1 MPSVDPPRGAVDSIP
16 RPQQPINALQPDGL
30 SYRPDSAMSPSP
42 AETQQARPGVES
54 LAATTAAAD
63 STVADS
69 PRPDTDEMLSL
80 PHLEDGLAAPALP
93 AKSALRAS
101 RLLSSLPQKAAPEE
115 RPMLPH
121 AAPHQVYLSSEEDA
135 SSSADDFS
143 DFDELD
149 SDSEQSQRS
158 ASSRTSHED
167 TARIVTVVFHGRPSI
182 VELPPRSTTPAS
194 TSSASSSSRRPSTGI
209 VRTSTEPTALFRTR
223 SISSS
228 STLLLHPPR
237 SSSMK
242 PKTLEKKRPTFLTI
256 DPFAPKVAE
265 AEEPDSAR
273 TQPKTPTGMLRK
285 TLSLVKKR
293 SRPMLNQVDGSHRE
307 SLSLQLSPMA
317 QLGEEEVALS
327 PREAS
332 PSPRSQAPTSY
343 QDIMRG
349 AKRNAE
355 ATPRTESTT
364 PSSPSTHRSR
374 FRSGLSMS
382 RPRSIRA

>member
-1 MPSVDPPRGAVDSIP
+1 MPSVEPPRGAVDSIP
-16 RPQQPINALQPDGL
+16 RPQPINALQPDAF
-30 SYRPDSAMSPSP
+30 SYRPDAAMSPSSP
-42 AETQQARPGVES
+42 AESQEPRPGVES
-54 LAATTAAAD
+54 LAVD

-69 PRPDTDEMLSL
+69 PRPDNHEMLSL

-101 RLLSSLPQKAAPEE
+101 RLLTSLPQKASSEE
-115 RPMLPH
+115 RPILPH

-143 DFDELD
+143 DFDEFD

-158 ASSRTSHED
+158 DSTRTSHED

-182 VELPPRSTTPAS
+182 VELPPRSSTPAS
-194 TSSASSSSRRPSTGI
+194 TSSTSLTSSRRPSTGI
-209 VRTSTEPTALFRTR
+209 VRTSTEPTTVFRTR
-223 SISSS
+223 SISST
-228 STLLLHPPR
+228 STLLHPPR

-242 PKTLEKKRPTFLTI
+242 PKMLEKKRPTFLTI
-256 DPFAPKVAE
+256 DPFAPKVTE
-265 AEEPDSAR
+265 PEEIESAR
-273 TQPKTPTGMLRK
+273 PTPKTPTGMLRK

-293 SRPMLNQVDGSHRE
+293 SRPMLNQDGGHRD
-307 SLSLQLSPMA
+307 SFSLQLSPMA
-317 QLGEEEVALS
+317 QLGEEEVAPS
-327 PREAS
+327 PREES
-332 PSPRSQAPTSY
+332 PKTQVRTSY

-364 PSSPSTHRSR
+364 PSSPSTHKSR